1 MIIQISV
8 GSAMK
13 SKCQVWYK
21 PTGNGWIF
29 PEAPF
34 LVKCHHLLRLIT
46 IIRERVNVR
55 CFGELQIDKMM
66 RRRGHVTQSIETGW
80 NS

>member
-1 MIIQISV
+1 MHCNGDNITTVVKYIMIIEISV

-34 LVKCHHLLRLIT
+34 LPKCHH
-46 IIRERVNVR
+46 
-55 CFGELQIDKMM
+55 
-66 RRRGHVTQSIETGW
+66 
-80 NS
+80 